1 MHWKTIFYKCVFYIL
16 FFQMRDLRSSQFLHC
31 KCAFE
36 KSEIANIGSQEPF
49 YVVYNSSF
57 VQTISG

>member
-1 MHWKTIFYKCVFYIL
+1 MCFLHSFLSNEGFEVISV
-16 FFQMRDLRSSQFLHC
+16 LHC

-36 KSEIANIGSQEPF
+36 KLEIANFGSQEPF